1 MLRMELCL
9 APRRIR
15 VNHLFPNTSILLIL
29 YAQTIILEEVSA
41 KVPYKPTLNQFIS
54 ELNTIIFAFVMF
66 YGMFYL
72 YKNNK
77 NVSPVEL
84 TFCSAGNLFRIRSAF
99 AYGAKRLGKLLECP
113 KENLVIELNQ
123 FFTNT
128 WIRYGSGSRPDVPTQ
143 SLVDVQPMKVVPT
156 VVLNSH
162 KSVTAFKK
170 KVESPKLL
178 ANQDNL
184 HADQDNL
191 TGVCHSY
198 PDPSSQSIQKSD
210 LHCHAPPTTVNPSIS
225 HAQHQ
230 TVNEASEI
238 VARPDSFQ
246 TQSRTSQLENDVY
259 PTQTGMPNPVF
270 APFLIG
276 SPQQR
281 QADSSGLTVPTGPP
295 VPFVVLPYA
304 PRNSDGCGPQFER
317 SEGIDQLSANI
328 AGQSFSLLNDVDQ
341 PDSYATSTASCSTM
355 TEPSREHNPDLEQ

>member
-1 MLRMELCL
+1 M
-9 APRRIR
+9 
-15 VNHLFPNTSILLIL
+15 
-29 YAQTIILEEVSA
+29 
-41 KVPYKPTLNQFIS
+41 
-54 ELNTIIFAFVMF
+54 
-66 YGMFYL
+66 
-72 YKNNK
+72 
-77 NVSPVEL
+77 
-84 TFCSAGNLFRIRSAF
+84 
-99 AYGAKRLGKLLECP
+99 
-113 KENLVIELNQ
+113 
-123 FFTNT
+123 
-128 WIRYGSGSRPDVPTQ
+128 
-143 SLVDVQPMKVVPT
+143 
-156 VVLNSH
+156 
-162 KSVTAFKK
+162 KK
-170 KVESPKLL
+170 KVENPKLL

-276 SPQQR
+276 SPQQK

-304 PRNSDGCGPQFER
+304 SRNSNGCGPQFEIN
-317 SEGIDQLSANI
+317 EGIDQLSANI

-355 TEPSREHNPDLEQ
+355 TELSREHKPDILNSDFVSHWHNLQYGRLCQNARPLGPVPHPFPVPQMYLQGHAAWDGPGRPPAANV